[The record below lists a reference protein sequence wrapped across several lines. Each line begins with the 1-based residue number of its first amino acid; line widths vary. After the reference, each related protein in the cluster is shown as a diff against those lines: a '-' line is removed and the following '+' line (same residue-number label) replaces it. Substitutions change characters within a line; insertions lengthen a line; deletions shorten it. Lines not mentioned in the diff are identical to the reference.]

1 MAVINR
7 RIISMC
13 SAILFIK
20 KIPVTKL
27 PCSAG
32 VLFWWIKDKSSRLF
46 IPNDHVWYRVR
57 VGGKGGGGGG
67 FGGGRKRHHPSP
79 LLPFDLR
86 SSPLVKFFFSP
97 QPFAAVKIRWQLQLC
112 RLWRNHRYHRLWT
125 LQNRFVIHKPV
136 FFHAFLIGKKDFL
149 TVAHY
154 CELDFF
160 KNGIK
165 S

>member
-1 MAVINR
+1 MAVIKR

-13 SAILFIK
+13 SAILFNLLRKFRWRSYLAVQGFYSGGLKIK
-20 KIPVTKL
+20 ARA
-27 PCSAG
+27 CSFRTMFDTE
-32 VLFWWIKDKSSRLF
+32 LELE
-46 IPNDHVWYRVR
+46 
-57 VGGKGGGGGG
+57 GG
-67 FGGGRKRHHPSP
+67 GGGRKRYHPYP

-86 SSPLVKFFFSP
+86 SPPLVKFFFSP

-112 RLWRNHRYHRLWT
+112 RLWQNHRYHRLWT

-154 CELDFF
+154 C
-160 KNGIK
+160 
-165 S
+165 

>member
-13 SAILFIK
+13 SAILFNLLRKFRWRSYLAVQGFYSGGLKIK
-20 KIPVTKL
+20 ARA
-27 PCSAG
+27 CSFRTTMFDTE
-32 VLFWWIKDKSSRLF
+32 LEWT
-46 IPNDHVWYRVR
+46 VR
-57 VGGKGGGGGG
+57 GGGGQEKAPPLPSTSFWPSVTPLGKI
-67 FGGGRKRHHPSP
+67 FFLSSAFRWRKNQR
-79 LLPFDLR
+79 R
-86 SSPLVKFFFSP
+86 
-97 QPFAAVKIRWQLQLC
+97 QLQLC

>member
-1 MAVINR
+1 MAVIKS

-13 SAILFIK
+13 SAILFNLLRKFLWRSYLAVQGFYSGGLKIK
-20 KIPVTKL
+20 ARA
-27 PCSAG
+27 CSFRTTMFDTE
-32 VLFWWIKDKSSRLF
+32 LEWT
-46 IPNDHVWYRVR
+46 VR
-57 VGGKGGGGGG
+57 GGAGKGTTPHLY
-67 FGGGRKRHHPSP
+67 FLLTFRSP
-79 LLPFDLR
+79 
-86 SSPLVKFFFSP
+86 PLVKFFFSP

>member
-1 MAVINR
+1 MAVIKR

-13 SAILFIK
+13 SAILFNLLRK
-20 KIPVTKL
+20 FRWRSYLAVQGFYSGGLKI
-27 PCSAG
+27 
-32 VLFWWIKDKSSRLF
+32 SSRLF
-46 IPNDHVWYRVR
+46 IPNDHIWYRVR
-57 VGGKGGGGGG
+57 VDGKGGGA
-67 FGGGRKRHHPSP
+67 GRKRHHPSP

-86 SSPLVKFFFSP
+86 SPPLVKFFFSP
-97 QPFAAVKIRWQLQLC
+97 QPFAAVKIRWQPQLC

-154 CELDFF
+154 C
-160 KNGIK
+160 
-165 S
+165 

>member
-1 MAVINR
+1 MAVIKR

-13 SAILFIK
+13 NAILFNLLRKFRWRSYLAVQGFYSVGLKIK
-20 KIPVTKL
+20 ARA
-27 PCSAG
+27 CSFRTTM
-32 VLFWWIKDKSSRLF
+32 LDIEL
-46 IPNDHVWYRVR
+46 RVD
-57 VGGKGGGGGG
+57 GKGGR
-67 FGGGRKRHHPSP
+67 GGRKRHHPSP

-86 SSPLVKFFFSP
+86 SPPLVKFFFSP

-154 CELDFF
+154 C
-160 KNGIK
+160 
-165 S
+165 

>member
-1 MAVINR
+1 MAVIKR

-13 SAILFIK
+13 SAILFNLLRKFRWRSYLAVQGFYSGGLKIK
-20 KIPVTKL
+20 ARA
-27 PCSAG
+27 CSFRTTMFDIE
-32 VLFWWIKDKSSRLF
+32 L
-46 IPNDHVWYRVR
+46 RVD
-57 VGGKGGGGGG
+57 GKGGRGGQEKAPPLPSTSFWPSVTPLGKI
-67 FGGGRKRHHPSP
+67 FFLSSAFRCRKN
-79 LLPFDLR
+79 
-86 SSPLVKFFFSP
+86 
-97 QPFAAVKIRWQLQLC
+97 QRWQLQLC
-112 RLWRNHRYHRLWT
+112 RLWRNHRHHRLWT